1 MSFLTAESRVDCGCD
16 PSFQLPVGVDP
27 TGNNHRITACLSCG
41 KVEATEAAVDEPRA
55 GDIRCHGHAVLTLPA
70 PLMKWFEQW
79 PRMLMKWP
87 YDYACLPSSTR
98 CASAAELAETSA
110 KAWAEQSA
118 LPRGRRLRLSGV
130 PRVPASVPLPLHLQG
145 YGVIWEALQLP
156 AHTDP
161 IRLFRMAQYPSGT
174 GPIGVDLI
182 LKRDD
187 RVALLKEYILGSA
200 SDLRLGAFNVLL
212 ADRSLLPEVLP
223 LLVELIERIPV
234 FADSETRRITAWR
247 DVEVLLE
254 GLSSLKPASGELAEA
269 LKALST
275 RIGRRDY
282 ELVRRISDTVR
293 LLKGEPVPSRAYLG
307 MLP

>member
-55 GDIRCHGHAVLTLPA
+55 GDIRCHGHSVLALPG
-70 PLMKWFEQW
+70 PLLEWFAQW

-110 KAWAEQSA
+110 KAWADQAA
-118 LPRGRRLRLSGV
+118 LPRGRRLRLAGV
-130 PRVPASVPLPLHLQG
+130 PRVPAPVPLPLHFQG

-156 AHTDP
+156 AQTDP
-161 IRLFRMAQYPSGT
+161 IRLFGMAQYPSGT
-174 GPIGVDLI
+174 GPIAVDLI
-182 LKRDD
+182 LQRED
-187 RVALLKEYILGSA
+187 RATLLKEFIA
-200 SDLRLGAFNVLL
+200 EPVPELRLGAFNVLL
-212 ADRSLLPEVLP
+212 AERSLLPEVLP
-223 LLVELIERIPV
+223 LLIELIGRIPV
-234 FADSETRRITAWR
+234 FVDSESRRITAWR
-247 DVEVLLE
+247 EVEVLLE
-254 GLSSLKPASGELAEA
+254 ALSALKPVSGELGEA

-275 RIGRRDY
+275 RIGRKDY

-293 LLKGEPVPSRAYLG
+293 LLNGEPVPSRAYLG